1 MNTLN
6 IERKSLKRQLDNLKH
21 ALSKRHVFQR
31 AVSEKYV
38 FLCGATAKNNE
49 ISPRRK
55 AIIAFGKENLPHINF
70 IIAEKFFH
78 NMTAEGESKNILDAE
93 TMISN
98 FSDTIVIV
106 LESPGA
112 LTELGAFAHHDFR
125 SKLVII
131 NDIQFKGEKSFINEG
146 PIKAIEEVGNRNN
159 VLYYKMGKDA
169 ENELDAIGEVY
180 NDLYD
185 ILKQDELKRVYAL
198 TLDKINPG
206 IHFDLTSLM
215 FVKDLLLCVGPV
227 TYKELVEISK
237 YLFGVQSFDKL
248 KSHLSLLTALDLAKR
263 DDNNHY
269 TSVKL
274 DFFFDYRFDIY
285 SLLAAFR
292 NAHQKYNRERM
303 YGT

>member
-1 MNTLN
+1 M
-6 IERKSLKRQLDNLKH
+6 LKQ

-31 AVSEKYV
+31 VVSEKYV
-38 FLCGATAKNNE
+38 FLCGATEGNNE
-49 ISPRRK
+49 ISCRRK
-55 AIIAFGKENLPHINF
+55 AIIAFGKEHLPHINF
-70 IIAEKFFH
+70 IIAEKFFQ
-78 NMTAEGESKNILDAE
+78 NMIAEGDSKNILDAE
-93 TMISN
+93 TMIST
-98 FSDTIVIV
+98 FSDTIIIV

-131 NDIQFKGEKSFINEG
+131 NDIQFRGEKSFINEG
-146 PIKAIEEVGNRNN
+146 PIKAIEEVGNGNN
-159 VLYYKMGKDA
+159 VLYYKMGEVA

-180 NDLYD
+180 NDLYN
-185 ILKQDELKRVYAL
+185 ILMQDDRKRARAL
-198 TLDKINPG
+198 SLDQINPG
-206 IHFDLTSLM
+206 INFDLTSLM
-215 FVKDLLLCVGPV
+215 FIKDLLLCVGPV
-227 TYKELVEISK
+227 TYKELVQLSI
-237 YLFGVQSFDKL
+237 YLFGDQSFDKL